1 MILQA
6 EEALQEGGELQSKKG
21 KRRGISSRRGLNRE
35 WRDQMGLLKIS
46 FTLYREQTEVRPE
59 RLDNQLRFSQHVRQ
73 ERMEV

>member
-1 MILQA
+1 MQA

>member
-1 MILQA
+1 MQA
-6 EEALQEGGELQSKKG
+6 EEALQEGGELQSKKA

-59 RLDNQLRFSQHVRQ
+59 CLDNQLRFSQHVRQ